1 LNDAYSAARPIRRD
15 DYRRLTIELALD
27 DSHMSRLHTRTDL
40 EEDFCS
46 HIFIVSA
53 AMGVVCLTV
62 IGILRIVIT
71 IRKTDSSADELSSAS
86 AVLFLVAYLDSYWA
100 LRTRSTRR
108 MHKAE
113 RFADISFI
121 VAMCTMVFT
130 CVLITFSIAV
140 A

>member
-1 LNDAYSAARPIRRD
+1 
-15 DYRRLTIELALD
+15 
-27 DSHMSRLHTRTDL
+27 
-40 EEDFCS
+40 
-46 HIFIVSA
+46 
-53 AMGVVCLTV
+53 MGVVCLTV